1 MQEAIA
7 YIKTS
12 LQKFYTES
20 EISAFTRIII
30 EYVLKKPYP
39 QAILDNKP
47 ITRLQ
52 VRSIHTIVTRLRK
65 YKPIQYI
72 TEETEFFGLSFFVNE
87 NVLIPRPETE
97 ELVEH
102 IINENPKTGLKI
114 LDIGTGSGAIAITLA
129 KYMKEAEVAAW
140 DISYKAL
147 DVAVMNSK
155 INSVDVS
162 FKIVDVLDTYPT
174 DRKFDI
180 IVSNPPYIL
189 EKEKA
194 DMEKNVLDYEP
205 HLALFVP
212 DDNPLIFYERIAD
225 IASEILNPNGKLYF
239 EINQAKGKEV
249 VRMLK
254 EKGFSDISIVKDIS
268 GNDRITK
275 ASFNLQ
281 R

>member
-65 YKPIQYI
+65 YEPIQYI

-114 LDIGTGSGAIAITLA
+114 LDIGTGSGAIAIALA

-212 DDNPLIFYERIAD
+212 DNNPLIFYERIAD